1 MSGEKVGFMAEPD
14 CGRGTVGIIWSCL
27 TTMVLCT
34 YTVQHLNVPS
44 KPKSKGK
51 KLLRKLGHILM
62 TLMIPEFSAVE
73 ALDDFVWSWKHSK
86 RIRDIRGWE
95 GWSLKQSH
103 LLHMD
108 GIEWEEPSLDLSN
121 SQNKSPVTFPSFP
134 SNDMINERSKADG
147 VAKMIAI
154 CQTSWF
160 VITIIF
166 RLSQRMPLSLLEVLT
181 VSYIFCALIM
191 FICWFERPRD
201 IQFRIKI
208 EKSLDWPTEIRDYRD
223 DRYKNMSGSHL
234 IAIFSVFA
242 IIFCGI
248 HIAAWAYDF
257 PTTIE
262 SWLWRSFSI
271 ALFVISVLVW
281 VMVLEPDLEVGAG
294 LGLFLIFL
302 YIPLRLYIIVE
313 SFLAF
318 RSANPAIY
326 TKVGWSSYWGH
337 VGS

>member
-1 MSGEKVGFMAEPD
+1 MSGEKVGFVAEPD

-27 TTMVLCT
+27 TTIVLCT

-44 KPKSKGK
+44 KPKSNGEQ
-51 KLLRKLGHILM
+51 LLRKLGHVLFN
-62 TLMIPEFSAVE
+62 LMIPELSAVF
-73 ALDDFVWSWKHSK
+73 ALEEFVWSWKHSK
-86 RIRDIRGWE
+86 RVRDIRGWE

-103 LLHMD
+103 LLHLG
-108 GIEWEEPSLDLSN
+108 GIEWEEPSLDSSN
-121 SQNKSPVTFPSFP
+121 SQNKSPATFSSFP
-134 SNDMINERSKADG
+134 SNDMISERSKADG

-208 EKSLDWPTEIRDYRD
+208 EKSRLDWPTEIGDYD
-223 DRYKNMSGSHL
+223 SRYNHIVSGSHSSV
-234 IAIFSVFA
+234 IFSVFA

-248 HIAAWAYDF
+248 HIASWAYDF

-271 ALFVISVLVW
+271 ALLVISVLIYVTYKAGN
-281 VMVLEPDLEVGAG
+281 EDLGA
-294 LGLFLIFL
+294 FLILL
-302 YIPLRLYIIVE
+302 YMPLRLYIIVE

>member
-1 MSGEKVGFMAEPD
+1 MSGEKVGFVAEPD

-27 TTMVLCT
+27 TTIVLCT
-34 YTVQHLNVPS
+34 YTVQHPDVPS
-44 KPKSKGK
+44 KPKSKCGQ
-51 KLLRKLGHILM
+51 LLSKLGYVLL
-62 TLMIPEFSAVE
+62 TLMIPEVMALYAVV
-73 ALDDFVWSWKHSK
+73 DFVWSYKHSK
-86 RIRDIRGWE
+86 RVRDIRGWE

-103 LLHMD
+103 FLDMD

-121 SQNKSPVTFPSFP
+121 SQNKSPVTFSSFP

-147 VAKMIAI
+147 VAKTIAI

-160 VITIIF
+160 AITIIF
-166 RLSQRMPLSLLEVLT
+166 RLSKRMPLSLLEVLT

-191 FICWFERPRD
+191 FICWFEKPRD

-208 EKSLDWPTEIRDYRD
+208 EKSLDWPTEIRDYEGNTRNIS
-223 DRYKNMSGSHL
+223 KSHL
-234 IAIFSVFA
+234 NVIFSAFA

-248 HIAAWAYDF
+248 HMAAWNYDF
-257 PTTIE
+257 PTIVE
-262 SWLWRSFSI
+262 SWLWRIFSI
-271 ALFVISVLVW
+271 ALFVISVLIYI
-281 VMVLEPDLEVGAG
+281 L
-294 LGLFLIFL
+294 LGTDNDGSGPFLAVL

>member
-1 MSGEKVGFMAEPD
+1 MSGEKVGFVAEPD
-14 CGRGTVGIIWSCL
+14 CGRGTIGIIWSCL
-27 TTMVLCT
+27 TTIVLCT
-34 YTVQHLNVPS
+34 YTVQHPNVPS
-44 KPKSKGK
+44 KPKSKCGQLLS
-51 KLLRKLGHILM
+51 KLHDVLG
-62 TLMIPEFSAVE
+62 TLMIPELPAVD
-73 ALDDFVWSWKHSK
+73 ALNDFVWSWKHSK
-86 RIRDIRGWE
+86 RVRGIRGWE

-103 LLHMD
+103 FLYMD

-121 SQNKSPVTFPSFP
+121 SRNKSPVTFSSFP
-134 SNDMINERSKADG
+134 SNDMISERSKADG

-160 VITIIF
+160 AITIIF
-166 RLSQRMPLSLLEVLT
+166 RLSKRMPLSLLEVLT

-208 EKSLDWPTEIRDYRD
+208 EKSLDWPIEIRDHNGNTS
-223 DRYKNMSGSHL
+223 NMSDSHSNV
-234 IAIFSVFA
+234 IFSVFA

-248 HIAAWAYDF
+248 HIAAWNYDF
-257 PTTIE
+257 PTTVE
-262 SWLWRSFSI
+262 SWLWRIFSI
-271 ALFVISVLVW
+271 ALFVVSVLAKIL
-281 VMVLEPDLEVGAG
+281 LETDNDNLGA
-294 LGLFLIFL
+294 FIAVL